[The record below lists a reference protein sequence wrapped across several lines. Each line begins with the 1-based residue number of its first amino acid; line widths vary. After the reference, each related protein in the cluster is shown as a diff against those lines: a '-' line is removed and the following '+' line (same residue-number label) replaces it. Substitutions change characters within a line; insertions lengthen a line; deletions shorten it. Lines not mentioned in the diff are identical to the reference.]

1 MGSHS
6 SASSQY
12 SNMDSKLFLVCLSG
26 LCLSSYAAPF
36 DPVAT
41 ANSWVG
47 SLSAQHVP
55 VFAIL
60 QTPVVKPMSYIQP
73 ISVAA
78 PVVKAATPMSS
89 HFVVQTK
96 PAVVAHPAVK
106 SASVVTPVVK
116 AATPMS
122 SHFVVQTKP
131 AVVAHPVVKSASV
144 ATPVVKAATP
154 MSSHF
159 VVQTK
164 PVVVAHPVVKS
175 ASVAVASPV
184 IVAAAPE
191 PLDAPNP
198 PMPSLNVPFVGG
210 QFHAQDEMGQY
221 AFGHHGGSSTRVETR
236 DYLGRVTGSFSYVNP
251 EGEVHVRKYAAAS
264 GIGFKVA
271 GSDIPVDTPEVAAAK
286 ISHAEAIATAKAAFS
301 S

>member
-12 SNMDSKLFLVCLSG
+12 SNMDSKLYLVCLSG

-41 ANSWVG
+41 GNSWVG

-96 PAVVAHPAVK
+96 P
-106 SASVVTPVVK
+106 
-116 AATPMS
+116 
-122 SHFVVQTKP
+122 
-131 AVVAHPVVKSASV
+131 
-144 ATPVVKAATP
+144 
-154 MSSHF
+154 
-159 VVQTK
+159 
-164 PVVVAHPVVKS
+164 VVVAHPVVKS
-175 ASVAVASPV
+175 ASVALASPV

>member
-131 AVVAHPVVKSASV
+131 
-144 ATPVVKAATP
+144 
-154 MSSHF
+154 
-159 VVQTK
+159 
-164 PVVVAHPVVKS
+164 VVVAHPVVKS
-175 ASVAVASPV
+175 ASVALASPV